1 VFPALACAHGLQA
14 VLAPEGVGCSA
25 SHWAAADASLP
36 EATAEAV
43 CTMLST
49 ALADSDEARQ
59 QLCHERFF
67 EIAIENEGIA
77 AASKHL
83 NVVRALNKS
92 NHEEM
97 LEQAKKTG
105 RAPDRKAPK
114 KVSEKDKLAA
124 ERLWDE
130 SIGAERCFSLGLLD
144 RCSLDGEEP
153 NVLLLHLL
161 RIALSNHGSSPT
173 GLINWGR
180 N

>member
-1 VFPALACAHGLQA
+1 MWSARYQLLPFSLARLSEPSAPAFTRALICVFFPALACAHGLQA
-14 VLAPEGVGCSA
+14 TLAPEGVGCSA

-83 NVVRALNKS
+83 NVVRALNKGNLWTLRGLQPS
-92 NHEEM
+92 DSSIYLYLTRSIVGTTQSCLAPWTNTTGQDQS
-97 LEQAKKTG
+97 LLVKK
-105 RAPDRKAPK
+105 
-114 KVSEKDKLAA
+114 
-124 ERLWDE
+124 
-130 SIGAERCFSLGLLD
+130 
-144 RCSLDGEEP
+144 
-153 NVLLLHLL
+153 
-161 RIALSNHGSSPT
+161 
-173 GLINWGR
+173 
-180 N
+180 